1 MSIIPGL
8 GGREKIEDWESEG
21 ILDYPVRLFQK
32 LGTEN
37 QDGGGARARRIGSWT
52 EESRVDKQR

>member
-8 GGREKIEDWESEG
+8 GSREKIEDWESEG

-32 LGTEN
+32 SGTEN
-37 QDGGGARARRIGSWT
+37 KDGGVGLDT
-52 EESRVDKQR
+52 